1 MARRLKNKARTKVP
15 HRVWMVTWG
24 YRDSDPAVTW
34 ILSLDKFPTKGK
46 VLDRIDEMLH
56 TWIKEEAD
64 FYEED
69 YDTIADQTAVY
80 GPFLESYIRTV
91 KELRPA
97 ERKEIETDFGFYGE
111 AFIPRE

>member
-1 MARRLKNKARTKVP
+1 MYPTKDAVL
-15 HRVWMVTWG
+15 HRV
-24 YRDSDPAVTW
+24 
-34 ILSLDKFPTKGK
+34 DKLYGQW
-46 VLDRIDEMLH
+46 LY
-56 TWIKEEAD
+56 EEAD
-64 FYEED
+64 YYEEEPNAID
-69 YDTIADQTAVY
+69 SKVAMY